1 MLTIPPPKFRK
12 HGRPRSKRVK
22 APAALTLVAAAFN
35 ADEFYLTLTFDR
47 AIDIAAIDVGQFH
60 VFDGVFNNRSYVGD
74 GTATLQGP
82 AIVRVNVTELGATGA
97 GSVTMSAGAENGIVA
112 EDDGGTWAG
121 VENLTLP
128 FAA

>member
-1 MLTIPPPKFRK
+1 MISIPTIPFRSHRK
-12 HGRPRSKRVK
+12 RSRRNP
-22 APAALTLVAAAFN
+22 PAALVLVAAAFN

-47 AIDIAAIDVGQFH
+47 AIDIAGIDVGQFH
-60 VFDGVFNNRSYVGD
+60 VFDGVFNFRSYVGD

-97 GSVTMSAGAENGIVA
+97 GVVAMSAGAENGIVA
-112 EDDGGTWAG
+112 SDDGGTWAG

-128 FAA
+128 FS

>member
-1 MLTIPPPKFRK
+1 MLIIPTIPFR
-12 HGRPRSKRVK
+12 RQRQRTRR

-35 ADEFYLTLTFDR
+35 ADDLYLTLTFDR
-47 AIDIAAIDVGQFH
+47 AIEIAAIDVGQFH

-97 GSVTMSAGAENGIVA
+97 GVVAMSAGAGNGIVA
-112 EDDGGTWAG
+112 SDDGGTWEG

-128 FAA
+128 FS

>member
-1 MLTIPPPKFRK
+1 MLVIPKIEFRRKPK
-12 HGRPRSKRVK
+12 KRQPV
-22 APAALTLVAAAFN
+22 ARALTLTAAAFN
-35 ADEFYLTLTFDR
+35 ADDLYVTLTFDR
-47 AIDIAAIDVGQFH
+47 AIDIAGIDVGQFH

-82 AIVRVNVTELGATGA
+82 AIVRVAVTELGATGA
-97 GSVTMSAGAENGIVA
+97 GVITMTAGATNGIVA

-128 FAA
+128 FP